1 MWSRLTGH
9 YQPTVGSQAW
19 VLPAPGPVYTSY
31 PAQALALALPVPSLP
46 SVGTRGGVVIYSAQA
61 RASSHYQAAL
71 SLPTHSGAAVRTLCF
86 LTPSTTRLEVVGFAP
101 SFYRC
106 VELRRVHFVK
116 ILLYIDSASPMWPT
130 FTSLQGIFGG
140 CAPLARPGLR
150 CCGHWSAGLGWSLH
164 SNGIFMLTQL
174 SIEFQ

>member
-106 VELRRVHFVK
+106 VELRRVHFEK
-116 ILLYIDSASPMWPT
+116 SFFI
-130 FTSLQGIFGG
+130 
-140 CAPLARPGLR
+140 
-150 CCGHWSAGLGWSLH
+150 
-164 SNGIFMLTQL
+164 LTQRVQCGQHL
-174 SIEFQ
+174 RLCKGYLAVVPRWRGRDCGAVVTGQQGWAGHSTVMEYLC